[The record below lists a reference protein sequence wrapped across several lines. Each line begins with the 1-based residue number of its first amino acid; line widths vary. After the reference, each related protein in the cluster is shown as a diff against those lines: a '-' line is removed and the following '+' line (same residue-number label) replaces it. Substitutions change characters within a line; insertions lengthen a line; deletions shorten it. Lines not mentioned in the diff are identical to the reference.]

1 MLVDCVVGMLL
12 EDFSIIEND
21 VIKIKHVNDAYL
33 PYLVMENVQMCI
45 LNLEHGE
52 ITSIPDPYQNMYF
65 LLLIW
70 VNFSW
75 INLVK

>member
-1 MLVDCVVGMLL
+1 MLVDCVVGMFL

-21 VIKIKHVNDAYL
+21 VIKIQHVNDAYL

-52 ITSIPDPYQNMYF
+52 FTSIPDPDLGQ
-65 LLLIW
+65 
-70 VNFSW
+70 FSW
-75 INLVK
+75 INLVKVTWFKIKY

>member
-1 MLVDCVVGMLL
+1 M
-12 EDFSIIEND
+12 EHYSKFIEND

-52 ITSIPDPYQNMYF
+52 FTSIPDPDLGQ
-65 LLLIW
+65 
-70 VNFSW
+70 FSW
-75 INLVK
+75 INLVKVTWFKIKY